1 MKSKLFRLSPRWQ
14 ENRLGTRH
22 RIPKAVQTWI
32 YESGSLTQRLRQE
45 FGQDLAV
52 KVLWQ
57 ANGKP
62 LLTENRVLQHSSA
75 ELAWIREVQLH
86 HQGRPLLLAR
96 TIMPRRTL
104 AIAHGQLTKLGNRP
118 LGEIIFAY
126 AHVARQ
132 ALDVSYVMPNVWQPD
147 IALLAHHAPVWG
159 RRTVYIIEQQPLLV
173 SEFFMPDLF
182 TSGVTTHD

>member
-1 MKSKLFRLSPRWQ
+1 MASKRQAFV
-14 ENRLGTRH
+14 NRKPGIAALKRRACLDSRG
-22 RIPKAVQTWI
+22 AVAS
-32 YESGSLTQRLRQE
+32 SG
-45 FGQDLAV
+45 A
-52 KVLWQ
+52 
-57 ANGKP
+57 A
-62 LLTENRVLQHSSA
+62 
-75 ELAWIREVQLH
+75 
-86 HQGRPLLLAR
+86 LLLAR